1 MYEGVAVNADPFL
14 VKATI
19 EYDPVP
25 PVTLMVNCPLAKF
38 GVLLHG
44 LLKLVKVTT
53 GVCPHPTFNETTVR
67 AMIIQ
72 LVIWVKKDFGIVLGC
87 GDEKRADFGDK
98 LDACDDKID
107 ELNVEFWL
115 LFINL
120 KLMR

>member
-1 MYEGVAVNADPFL
+1 VYEGVAVNADPFL
-14 VKATI
+14 VKATL

-53 GVCPHPTFNETTVR
+53 GVCPQLTFNETTVR
-67 AMIIQ
+67 AMTIQ
-72 LVIWVKKDFGIVLGC
+72 LNNWVRNDFGIVLGC

-98 LDACDDKID
+98 LDACVDKID
-107 ELNVEFWL
+107 GLLVEFWL
-115 LFINL
+115 LFIIL
-120 KLMR
+120 KFIR

>member
-1 MYEGVAVNADPFL
+1 
-14 VKATI
+14 
-19 EYDPVP
+19 
-25 PVTLMVNCPLAKF
+25 
-38 GVLLHG
+38 
-44 LLKLVKVTT
+44 
-53 GVCPHPTFNETTVR
+53 
-67 AMIIQ
+67 MIIQ